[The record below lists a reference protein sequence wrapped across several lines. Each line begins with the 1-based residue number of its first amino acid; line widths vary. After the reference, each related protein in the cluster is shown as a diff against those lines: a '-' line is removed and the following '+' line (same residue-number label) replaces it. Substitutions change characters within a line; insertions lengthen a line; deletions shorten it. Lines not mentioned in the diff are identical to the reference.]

1 MQVIVVDEI
10 SDAKEVDAIIDIA
23 QRGVAVIAAA
33 HGTTLQHFLENPVLN
48 SLIGGKQK
56 MEVGDSAAK

>member
-1 MQVIVVDEI
+1 MVDAV
-10 SDAKEVDAIIDIA
+10 SNAKEVDTIKDIA

-33 HGTTLQHFLENPVLN
+33 CGTTLQHLLENPVLN

-56 MEVGDSAAK
+56 MEVGDSVAK